1 MIAQI
6 LSALLGFVF
15 VCIVPLN
22 ELFLIKFLAS
32 PTGCFPLQGST
43 VILTASVCV
52 FLFLN
57 VT

>member
-1 MIAQI
+1 M
-6 LSALLGFVF
+6 LSALLWFVF
-15 VCIVPLN
+15 VCIVLLN

-43 VILTASVCV
+43 VILTESGCV
-52 FLFLN
+52 LLFLN